1 MVNQEKT
8 IVENTVF
15 KKILKIIKKNL
26 LFIVIIIVMGTAAG
40 GVYSTLK
47 KPIYTATENVG
58 YYAEALTPSAN
69 GSSAN
74 SINAM
79 KAYFETVVDYC
90 KTGCVLDRADFY
102 YSQFLQ
108 AKQSQSALTLNEFF
122 DKINAGEYQ
131 YTVDELAQRKY
142 FYPSIIISEIIEG
155 EAQFLFKVSLKA
167 DDQLVARQKLRVLI
181 FAFNEEI
188 EYSFGGVKS
197 SINEF
202 VAHENEI
209 ECYSNVSLV
218 RDLLIGF
225 GIGVGLAL
233 VLLYVRELFDNTVKE
248 KEDLEEITGAT
259 LLAYIEKEGG
269 NKND

>member
-1 MVNQEKT
+1 MENQEKT
-8 IVENTVF
+8 SYAENTL
-15 KKILKIIKKNL
+15 KKVLTVIRKNL
-26 LFIVIIIVMGTAAG
+26 IFIIIVCILASFAG
-40 GVYSTLK
+40 ACFSKLR
-47 KPIYTATENVG
+47 KPVYTATAKAS
-58 YYAEALTPSAN
+58 YYAEVNDKN
-69 GSSAN
+69 GEVNPASSV
-74 SINAM
+74 NAM

-108 AKQSQSALTLNEFF
+108 AKQSQSDLSLNEFF

-131 YTVDELAQRKY
+131 YTVDELAQRKH
-142 FYPSIIISEIIEG
+142 FFASIIISGIIEG
-155 EAQFLFKVSLKA
+155 DAQFLFKVSLKA

-202 VAHENEI
+202 VANENEI